1 MACANTSRFERIH
14 RDIHTNMRQTSTVP
28 VLLPVISCIQ
38 LAVPAVFHPGPFP
51 TREAI
56 HAAQQHAHQLKQLG

>member
-1 MACANTSRFERIH
+1 
-14 RDIHTNMRQTSTVP
+14 MRQTSTVP

-38 LAVPAVFHPGPFP
+38 LAVPAVFHPGPFS